1 MNKKLREA
9 VYNKYNGHCAYCG
22 RLIDYK
28 DMQVDHFIPKRNG
41 EKETVDDFENL
52 MPACRACNHYKRAHD
67 LETFRKYI
75 EKIPDKLNDN
85 YIYKIGVLFG
95 LIEEKRQSV
104 KFYFEKIAVENRIA
118 EERGVNHDDLIYVW
132 KNGNVVQIYRRNNL
146 NELLFSGYMVIK

>member
-22 RLIDYK
+22 RLIEYK

-41 EKETVDDFENL
+41 EKKSVDDFENL

-67 LETFRKYI
+67 LETFRRYI
-75 EKIPDKLNDN
+75 EEIPDKLNDN

-146 NELLFSGYMVIK
+146 NELLFSGYRVIK

>member
-75 EKIPDKLNDN
+75 EEIPDKLNDN

-95 LIEEKRQSV
+95 LIKEERQSV

-118 EERGVNHDDLIYVW
+118 KERGVNHDDLVYVW
-132 KNGNVVQIYRRNNL
+132 VNGNVVKIYSKDAL
-146 NELLFSGYMVIK
+146 NELAFKGYMVIK

>member
-1 MNKKLREA
+1 MNKKIREA

-22 RLIDYK
+22 RLIEYK

-41 EKETVDDFENL
+41 EKEMVDDFENL

-67 LETFRKYI
+67 LETFRRYI
-75 EKIPDKLNDN
+75 EEIPDKLSDN

-118 EERGVNHDDLIYVW
+118 EERGVNHNDLIYVW
-132 KNGNVVQIYRRNNL
+132 KNGNVVQIYRKNTL
-146 NELLFSGYMVIK
+146 NELIFSGYKVTK

>member
-1 MNKKLREA
+1 MNKKIREA

-22 RLIDYK
+22 RLIEYK

-52 MPACRACNHYKRAHD
+52 MPACRSCNHYKRAHD
-67 LETFRKYI
+67 LETFRRYI
-75 EKIPDKLNDN
+75 EEIPDKLSDN

-132 KNGNVVQIYRRNNL
+132 KNGNVVQIYRRNIL